1 MPPRARISQCALCLD
16 PPWAWRSHQP
26 TPSLASLNLNYALL
40 SMVLNSKR
48 TLSRYYPPD
57 FFLNRWVWS
66 DLFSEALLLFPL
78 EDPLS
83 DVKRAEAQLVRDQ
96 DRAARHYPLAGKT
109 SHFDLLPRFSTYLA
123 SLSVREA
130 TVNAYFMKGIERYV
144 TTPASALSRTSN
156 ANPFSPNYFLC
167 LRHDFSRR
175 HL

>member
-66 DLFSEALLLFPL
+66 DLSSEALLLIPL
-78 EDPLS
+78 EARIS
-83 DVKRAEAQLVRDQ
+83 DVKRAETQLARDQ
-96 DRAARHYPLAGKT
+96 DRAARHYPPRWQDVTLRFAAKVLHLSGK
-109 SHFDLLPRFSTYLA
+109 SFGER
-123 SLSVREA
+123 A
-130 TVNAYFMKGIERYV
+130 TMNAFFTKGIGRLAI
-144 TTPASALSRTSN
+144 TPARAPSRTSN
-156 ANPFSPNYFLC
+156 ASP
-167 LRHDFSRR
+167 S
-175 HL
+175 